1 MSSKCRGAAWEECYT
16 YSAYSAHS
24 AYHDTTYHS
33 PLTTHHLLLTRR
45 VLLQLHRGLL
55 AECFK
60 AWHKEAAR
68 NCGRTFA
75 QART

>member
-1 MSSKCRGAAWEECYT
+1 MRSECRGAAWEECYT
-16 YSAYSAHS
+16 YSAYSAYS
-24 AYHDTTYHS
+24 AYHDTPYYFS
-33 PLTTHHLLLTRR
+33 LTALTRR